1 MAYRFL
7 QYINDI
13 EVDGSNN
20 KWIGT
25 LDNGAFYVSSDGQE
39 TIFNFNKDNSP
50 LPSNDILDIKINET
64 TGEVFFATEKGMV
77 SFKGTS
83 SAPQDNLENAYVF
96 PNPVR
101 PGFDMEFEKIKI
113 TGLSDNVNVKI
124 VDIEG
129 NLVTE
134 AETRSNGK
142 FKGFGL
148 EIDGGTAL
156 WNGKNLAN
164 KTVASGVYV
173 ILLNDLDTF
182 ETKVLKVMI
191 VRQ

>member
-1 MAYRFL
+1 MFFF

-13 EVDGSNN
+13 EVDGTNN

-25 LDNGAFYVSSDGQE
+25 LDNGVFYITADGQR
-39 TIFNFNKDNSP
+39 TIYRFTKDNSP

-64 TGEVFFATEKGMV
+64 TGEVFFATDKGMV

-83 SAPQDNLENAYVF
+83 SAPQDNLENAYVY

-101 PGFDMEFEKIKI
+101 PGFNMEQDKIKI
-113 TGLSDNVNVKI
+113 TGLSKNVNVKI
-124 VDIEG
+124 TDIEG

-142 FKGFGL
+142 FKGFNL

-156 WNGKNLAN
+156 WNGRNLSN
-164 KTVASGVYV
+164 KVVASGVYV

-182 ETKVLKVMI
+182 ETKVLKVMLI
-191 VRQ
+191 RQ